1 MDGTATLFD
10 ADAAAY
16 SATVEVLGVIFRA
29 EDDGYAVLEVQ
40 EVDSG
45 EGFAL
50 VGPVAHLG
58 VGDRA
63 EISGEWQTHARYG
76 RQLRAQ
82 GALPLD
88 PADRE
93 GQIAYLTTLRH
104 IGPAR
109 AERLV
114 EEHGETVLGAI
125 AADPEGVFGSLR
137 GVSASQA
144 AAAAASWH
152 ASRAVRELHVQLAP
166 HGLAHLAAPIHA
178 RFGERSMA
186 ILHEDPYRL
195 TEVDGVGFA
204 RADKIALAADVP
216 PESSARAQAA
226 AVYALSESE
235 QQGNTFLPLAE
246 LSRRAAK
253 LLGLTPDPEVL
264 AEASGLT
271 VEEGRA
277 YRRLTLESEVAV
289 AHSLAE
295 RCAAPPHLDFDPGE
309 SPPRDEAGAELTD
322 EQWAAVRGAFGA
334 RISVLTGGPG
344 VGKTAC
350 TRAIVEQA
358 DAAGVRIGLCAP
370 TGRAARRLEEATGHP
385 AQTIHRMLEW
395 MPGREPAFRPGHP
408 LPAELVVV
416 DESSMLNLRLIE
428 VLLGGLAEST
438 HVVFVGDADQLP
450 PIGAGKPFE
459 DLIESGVAPVVRLT
473 QIFRQAARSMITT
486 AAHEINRGRQPHLT
500 PGEDQQRD
508 FFFVERPSPE
518 RALDTVVE
526 VVTERAP
533 SSFGVDPVREVQVL
547 APMYRGTI
555 GIDALNERLQAEL
568 NPSGRRAVGE
578 RFRIGDRLIQTR
590 NSHELGLM
598 NGSIIFLRADDPD
611 EEEILV
617 DTDEGEQLTI
627 PYGETATL
635 RLAYAIS
642 VHKAQGCEV
651 PVVVAV
657 CHRSHAR
664 MLSRPLLYTAITRA
678 RRSCVLIGDR
688 GALASAVRRDDG
700 SGRHSGLAERL
711 RDGTTE
717 QGSLN
722 RLA

>member
-1 MDGTATLFD
+1 MNGTTTLFD
-10 ADAAAY
+10 ADAPGH
-16 SATVEVLGVIFRA
+16 SATVEVLGVIFCA

-40 EVDSG
+40 DAESG
-45 EGFAL
+45 QGFAL

-63 EISGEWQTHARYG
+63 EVSGEWQTHARYG

-93 GQIAYLTTLRH
+93 GRVAYLTSLRH

-114 EEHGETVLGAI
+114 DEHGEGVLGAI
-125 AADPEGVFGSLR
+125 AADPHGVFSSLR
-137 GVSASQA
+137 GVSADQA
-144 AAAAASWH
+144 AAATESWH
-152 ASRAVRELHVQLAP
+152 ASRAIRDLHVQLAP

-195 TEVDGVGFA
+195 TEVPGVGFA
-204 RADKIALAADVP
+204 RADRIALAADVP
-216 PESSARAQAA
+216 PESSRRAQAA
-226 AVYALSESE
+226 AVYALSEAE
-235 QQGNTFLPLAE
+235 QQGNAFLPLAE
-246 LSRRAAK
+246 LAARTAK
-253 LLGLTPDPEVL
+253 LIGLAPDPEVL
-264 AEASGLT
+264 AEARGLL
-271 VEEGRA
+271 VEEGRV
-277 YRRLTLESEVAV
+277 YREPTHASELAV
-289 AHSLAE
+289 AATLAL
-295 RCAAPPHLDFDPGE
+295 RAAAPAHLDHTPGE
-309 SPPRDEAGAELTD
+309 TPPADDSDTELTD
-322 EQWAAVRGAFGA
+322 EQWSAVRSAFGA
-334 RISVLTGGPG
+334 RVSVLTGGPG

-358 DAAGVRIGLCAP
+358 DAAGLRIVLCAP

-385 AQTIHRMLEW
+385 ARTIHRLLEW
-395 MPGREPAFRPGHP
+395 MPGREPTFKPGHP
-408 LPAELVVV
+408 LPADLAIV

-459 DLIESGVAPVVRLT
+459 DLIEAGIAPVVRLT

-486 AAHEINRGRQPHLT
+486 AAHEINEGRPPHLE
-500 PGEDQQRD
+500 PGEDQDHD
-508 FFFVERPSPE
+508 FFFIERTAPE
-518 RALDTVVE
+518 RALEAVVE
-526 VVTERAP
+526 VVAERAP
-533 SSFGVDPVREVQVL
+533 ARFGVDPVREVQAL
-547 APMYRGTI
+547 APMYRGPA
-555 GIDALNERLQAEL
+555 GIDALNERLQERL
-568 NPSGRRAVGE
+568 NPRGAAALSD

-598 NGSIIFLRADDPD
+598 NGSIVFLRDDDPD
-611 EEEILV
+611 AEEILV
-617 DTDEGEQLTI
+617 DTDEGAELAI

-651 PVVVAV
+651 PVVVGV
-657 CHRSHAR
+657 CHRSHSR
-664 MLSRPLLYTAITRA
+664 MLTRPLLYTAVTRA
-678 RRSCVLIGDR
+678 RRGCVLIGDR
-688 GALASAVRRDDG
+688 ASLAAAVRRDDAG
-700 SGRHSGLAERL
+700 TRYSGLAGRL
-711 RDGTTE
+711 R
-717 QGSLN
+717 
-722 RLA
+722 A

>member
-1 MDGTATLFD
+1 MNGTATLFD
-10 ADAAAY
+10 TDAPGH
-16 SATVEVLGVIFRA
+16 SATVEVLGVIFCA

-40 EVDSG
+40 DSESG

-63 EISGEWQTHARYG
+63 EVSGEWQTHARYG

-93 GQIAYLTTLRH
+93 GRIAYLTTLRH

-114 EEHGETVLGAI
+114 DEHGEGVLGAI
-125 AADPEGVFGSLR
+125 AADPQRVFGSLR
-137 GVSASQA
+137 GVSANQA
-144 AAAAASWH
+144 AAAVESWH
-152 ASRAVRELHVQLAP
+152 ASRAIRDLHVQLAP

-195 TEVDGVGFA
+195 TEVEGVGFA

-216 PESSARAQAA
+216 PESARRAQAA
-226 AVYALSESE
+226 AAFALAEAE
-235 QQGNTFLPLAE
+235 QQGNSYLPLAA
-246 LSRRAAK
+246 LTTRTAK
-253 LLGLTPDPEVL
+253 LLGLAPDPDVL
-264 AEASGLT
+264 TEARGL
-271 VEEGRA
+271 VLEEDRV
-277 YRRLTLESEVAV
+277 YRVSTRESEVAV
-289 AHSLAE
+289 AKTLAV
-295 RCAAPPHLDFDPGE
+295 RAAAPAHLDHDPGE
-309 SPPRDEAGAELTD
+309 SPPQSDGEDELTE
-322 EQWAAVRGAFGA
+322 EQWAAVRSAFTA
-334 RISVLTGGPG
+334 RVSVLTGGPG

-350 TRAIVEQA
+350 TSAIVDEA
-358 DAAGVRIGLCAP
+358 EAAGLRIALCAP
-370 TGRAARRLEEATGHP
+370 TGRAARRLEEATGHN

-395 MPGREPAFRPGHP
+395 MPGREPAFKPGHP
-408 LPAELVVV
+408 LPADLAIV

-459 DLIESGVAPVVRLT
+459 DLIAAEIAPVVRLT

-486 AAHEINRGRQPHLT
+486 AAHEINQGRAPHLT
-500 PGEDQQRD
+500 PAGDQDHD
-508 FFFVERPSPE
+508 FFFIERGSPD
-518 RALDTVVE
+518 RALETVVE
-526 VVTERAP
+526 VVAERAP
-533 SSFGVDPVREVQVL
+533 KRFGVDPVREVQVL
-547 APMYRGTI
+547 APMYRGAV
-555 GIDALNERLQAEL
+555 GIDALNERLQERL
-568 NPSGRRAVGE
+568 NPRGAKAVGE

-598 NGSIIFLRADDPD
+598 NGSIVFLRADDPD

-617 DTDEGEQLTI
+617 DTDDGDSLSI
-627 PYGETATL
+627 PYAETATL

-651 PVVVAV
+651 PMVVGV
-657 CHRSHAR
+657 CHRSHSR
-664 MLSRPLLYTAITRA
+664 MLTRPLLYTAITRA
-678 RRSCVLIGDR
+678 RSSCVLVGDQ
-688 GALASAVRRDDG
+688 GALTSAIRRDDAG
-700 SGRHSGLAERL
+700 ARHSGLAERL
-711 RDGTTE
+711 R
-717 QGSLN
+717 
-722 RLA
+722 A